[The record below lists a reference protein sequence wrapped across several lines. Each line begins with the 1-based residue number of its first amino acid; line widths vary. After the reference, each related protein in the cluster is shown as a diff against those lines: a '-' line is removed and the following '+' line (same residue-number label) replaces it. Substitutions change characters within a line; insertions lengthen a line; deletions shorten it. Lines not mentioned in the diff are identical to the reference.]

1 MTEAKDVWFLLLPA
15 QQDFCVKAAYD
26 RPLFTA
32 VQALAV
38 ETKRDILTF
47 GTFTQNNVI
56 VSVKTLLSEL
66 GDTRHHSI
74 HVTCQDNSTTS
85 KQLTP
90 KSTPSSKGLQTDI
103 RAIYEEAKRCG
114 IKLLDVEDDLDNPI
128 HDTSNSRPARFG
140 PERTGFNKHV
150 QRQFFDSAINQ
161 KKRNK
166 RRWTPE
172 IEMTV
177 VDLVPSTDTGVIQWI
192 GRGLL
197 QLPALLEARSVS
209 LVVVK

>member
-1 MTEAKDVWFLLLPA
+1 
-15 QQDFCVKAAYD
+15 
-26 RPLFTA
+26 

-150 QRQFFDSAINQ
+150 QRQFFDSAINN
-161 KKRNK
+161 KKTKQAPLDIRLTWGK
-166 RRWTPE
+166 YE
-172 IEMTV
+172 LKDIA
-177 VDLVPSTDTGVIQWI
+177 Q
-192 GRGLL
+192 
-197 QLPALLEARSVS
+197 ALSNVQFCKLNLIVFYC
-209 LVVVK
+209 